1 MIASVKRNGLG
12 EQLLCLRR
20 PGTESKAPF
29 SFNVSGLTLRRH
41 WGILA
46 STDRAVELSVPGDKE
61 GDVWLVLDTY
71 DSMQRLA
78 KMVLGRTLP
87 DPTLQAVENL

>member
-46 STDRAVELSVPGDKE
+46 STDRAVELSVGDKE
-61 GDVWLVLDTY
+61 AAGDLWLVLDTY
-71 DSMQRLA
+71 DCMQRLA
-78 KMVLGRTLP
+78 RMVLGRTLP
-87 DPTLQAVENL
+87 D